1 MSKIIF
7 IDYEYKFKGKIAIQE
22 DIEAEEVKELCLS
35 NIIKRGSG
43 TIEDFVIKRKEEYN
57 YERI

>member
-7 IDYEYKFKGKIAIQE
+7 LDYEYKFRGKIAIQE
-22 DIEAEEVKELCLS
+22 DIAADKIKELCLR
-35 NIIKRGSG
+35 NIINRRSG
-43 TIEDFVIKRKEEYN
+43 TIEDFEIKKREEYN